1 MSNTL
6 PKKIAIYRCVI
17 GDYDNIPS
25 DIGKF
30 NWCDRFLFTDKEN
43 LFVKGYKNIKV
54 PCEENNA
61 LTNRKYKILVPDE
74 IRKYQVSIYLDGNIA
89 INDSLLKLVK
99 EFDSTNALLGL
110 FQHHKYL
117 SLEEEIIS
125 VLKSKKANLKN
136 IMNEIIKLDSIN
148 YFDAP
153 VTDNS
158 VLIRKHSQDS
168 SLDKLMK
175 EWFLMVQEGSQRDQL
190 SLPVLIEEHQIPLHY
205 FNKSQRNIFNGTFL
219 QLPHKQKKFKLKSF
233 IKLMLTLFIMLLWRI
248 RWKMM

>member
-17 GDYDNIPS
+17 GNYDNIPP

-89 INDSLLKLVK
+89 INDSLFKLVK

-117 SLEEEIIS
+117 SLE
-125 VLKSKKANLKN
+125 V
-136 IMNEIIKLDSIN
+136 
-148 YFDAP
+148 
-153 VTDNS
+153 
-158 VLIRKHSQDS
+158 
-168 SLDKLMK
+168 
-175 EWFLMVQEGSQRDQL
+175 
-190 SLPVLIEEHQIPLHY
+190 
-205 FNKSQRNIFNGTFL
+205 
-219 QLPHKQKKFKLKSF
+219 
-233 IKLMLTLFIMLLWRI
+233 
-248 RWKMM
+248 

>member
-89 INDSLLKLVK
+89 INDSLFKLVK

-117 SLEEEIIS
+117 SLEEEIVS
-125 VLKSKKANLKN
+125 VLKNKKANLKN
-136 IMNEIIKLDSIN
+136 LINEIIKLDSIN

-153 VTDNS
+153 VSDNS

-168 SLDKLMK
+168 NLDKLMK
-175 EWFLMVQEGSQRDQL
+175 EWFLMVQRGQPKRPAFPTSF
-190 SLPVLIEEHQIPLHY
+190 VKKHQIPLHH

-219 QLPHKQKKFKLKSF
+219 QLLHKQKKFKLKSF
-233 IKLMLTLFIMLLWRI
+233 IKSMVTLFIMLLWRI